1 MSQPGVPVESKKILP
16 MDRRLFCLSSLT
28 AGVAL
33 ACGGGG
39 GAASTPAAPAHAGGP
54 LSTTDTKAGLLA
66 TPDGTTRDYRNLG
79 NFFLMKD
86 ATGIYAMT
94 AICTHLGCTV
104 GLPNGSLIL
113 CPCHGSQYNLA
124 GGNVVGPA
132 TQPLVHFSVAEA
144 SPGGVLVVNT
154 ALTVSAST
162 RLT

>member
-1 MSQPGVPVESKKILP
+1 MSQPDAPADSKTASP

-39 GAASTPAAPAHAGGP
+39 GASPAPAAPAPEGGP
-54 LSTTDTKAGLLA
+54 LTTTDTKAGLLA

-79 NFFLMKD
+79 NFFLLKD
-86 ATGIYAMT
+86 ATGLYAMT

-104 GLPNGSLIL
+104 GLPNGSLVL

-132 TQPLVHFSVAEA
+132 TQPLVHFSVAET

-154 ALTVSAST
+154 AQTVPAST

>member
-39 GAASTPAAPAHAGGP
+39 GAASTPAAPALAGGP

>member
-1 MSQPGVPVESKKILP
+1 MFQRETPAGSQKTLP
-16 MDRRLFCLSSLT
+16 MDRRLFCLGALS

-33 ACGGGG
+33 ACSGGG
-39 GAASTPAAPAHAGGP
+39 GAAPAPTAPAAGGGP
-54 LSTTDTKAGLLA
+54 LTTTDTKAVLLA

-79 NFFLMKD
+79 NFLLLKD

-94 AICTHLGCTV
+94 TICTHLGCSV

-132 TQPLVHFSVAEA
+132 TLPLVHFAVTEA
-144 SPGGVLVVNT
+144 SPGGFLVVNT
-154 ALTVSAST
+154 AQTVPAST

>member
-1 MSQPGVPVESKKILP
+1 MFQPDSPAGSQEAVR

-28 AGVAL
+28 AGVAM

-39 GAASTPAAPAHAGGP
+39 AAPAAPAVGGGP
-54 LSTTDTKAGLLA
+54 LSTTDTKALLLA

-79 NFFLMKD
+79 NFFLLKD

-94 AICTHLGCTV
+94 AVCTHLGCTV

-113 CPCHGSQYNLA
+113 CPCHGSQYNLG

-132 TQPLVHFSVAEA
+132 TLPLVHFLVAEA

-154 ALTVSAST
+154 AQTVPAAT

>member
-39 GAASTPAAPAHAGGP
+39 GAASTPAAPALAGGP

-113 CPCHGSQYNLA
+113 CPCHGSQYNLG

-132 TQPLVHFSVAEA
+132 TLPLVHFLVAEA

-154 ALTVSAST
+154 AQTVPAAT

>member
-1 MSQPGVPVESKKILP
+1 MSPREAPAGSQTDLE

-28 AGVAL
+28 AGLAM

-39 GAASTPAAPAHAGGP
+39 DAVPAPAAPAVVGGP
-54 LSTTDTKAGLLA
+54 LSTTDTKVLLLA
-66 TPDGTTRDYRNLG
+66 TPEGTVRDYRNLG
-79 NFFLMKD
+79 NFFLIRD

-94 AICTHLGCTV
+94 SVCNNLGCTV
-104 GLPNGSLIL
+104 GLTNGSLIL
-113 CPCHGSQYNLA
+113 CPCHGSQYNLG

-132 TQPLVHFSVAEA
+132 TLPLVHFSVAEA

-154 ALTVSAST
+154 AQTVPAST